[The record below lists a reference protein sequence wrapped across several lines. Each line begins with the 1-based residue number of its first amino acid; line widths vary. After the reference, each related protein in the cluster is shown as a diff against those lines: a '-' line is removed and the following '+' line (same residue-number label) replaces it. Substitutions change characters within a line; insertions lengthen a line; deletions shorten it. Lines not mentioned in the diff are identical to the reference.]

1 MAIYLEMP
9 RLRKELPFRSLSN
22 EGEVLT
28 TPHWHKEI
36 EILFIKEGVVNLAVN
51 DKPMQLSEGDILIVN
66 GGDIHYI
73 LQSPGSERLVYQ
85 FDISLFNELIL
96 LNEDEESLSSL
107 LSKIKKCSKEWE
119 VSTREKIAKLLTDL
133 YIEEVKKEKGYT
145 YAIKGIMYNLISSLY
160 REVPRED
167 KENKLEHEIN
177 SKEILEKL
185 DCIFKYVEKNYK
197 HPIKLEEISYEVGF
211 SVYYFTKFFKKNTG
225 KTFITFLNEYRIEKA
240 KWILLNN
247 DITVP
252 ELVEEVG
259 FGSVKTFY
267 KVFKQKM
274 NVSPTE
280 FKNTYNN
287 LQFK

>member
-1 MAIYLEMP
+1 M
-9 RLRKELPFRSLSN
+9 
-22 EGEVLT
+22 
-28 TPHWHKEI
+28 
-36 EILFIKEGVVNLAVN
+36 
-51 DKPMQLSEGDILIVN
+51 
-66 GGDIHYI
+66 
-73 LQSPGSERLVYQ
+73 
-85 FDISLFNELIL
+85 
-96 LNEDEESLSSL
+96 
-107 LSKIKKCSKEWE
+107 
-119 VSTREKIAKLLTDL
+119 TDL

>member
-1 MAIYLEMP
+1 MAMYLEMP

-22 EGEVLT
+22 EGEILT

-36 EILFIKEGVVNLAVN
+36 EILLIKEGVVNLAVN
-51 DKPMQLSEGDILIVN
+51 DKPMQLSAGEILIVN

-73 LQSPGSERLVYQ
+73 LPSPGSERLVYQ
-85 FDISLFNELIL
+85 FDIALFNDLIL

-107 LSKIKKCSKEWE
+107 LSNIKKCSREWE
-119 VSTREKIAKLLTDL
+119 ASTKENICKLLTEL
-133 YIEEVKKEKGYT
+133 YIEEGKKEKGYT
-145 YAIKGIMYNLISSLY
+145 YAIKGKMYSLISLLY
-160 REVPRED
+160 REVPREV
-167 KENKLEHEIN
+167 KENKLNHEIN

-197 HPIKLEEISYEVGF
+197 YPIKLEEISYEVGF

-247 DITVP
+247 DITIQ

-267 KVFKQKM
+267 KVFKQTM

-280 FKNTYNN
+280 FKNTYIN